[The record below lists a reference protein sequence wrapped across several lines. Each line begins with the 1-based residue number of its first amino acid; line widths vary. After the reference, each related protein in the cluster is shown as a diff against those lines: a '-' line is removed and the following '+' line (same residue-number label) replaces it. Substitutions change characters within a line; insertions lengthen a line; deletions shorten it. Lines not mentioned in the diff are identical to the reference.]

1 MRNRTAARIDDGGN
15 LIIPEEFRRRHR
27 LDENDRAVVM
37 ESTDEGILLR
47 PVSSLSRHTYSD
59 QRRAEFLLSDAT
71 GGKEYREVAETIRR
85 MGLDPDTVGRE
96 SPGKRTA
103 TG

>member
-1 MRNRTAARIDDGGN
+1 MTNRTAARIDDGGN

-27 LDENDRAVVM
+27 LDENDRVVV

-71 GGKEYREVAETIRR
+71 GREEYREAAETIRR
-85 MGLDPDTVGRE
+85 MGLDPDTMRRE